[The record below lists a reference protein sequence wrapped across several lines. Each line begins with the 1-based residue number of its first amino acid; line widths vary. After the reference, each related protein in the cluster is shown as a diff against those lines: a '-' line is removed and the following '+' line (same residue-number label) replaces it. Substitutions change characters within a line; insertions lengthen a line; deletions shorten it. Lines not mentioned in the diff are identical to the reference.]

1 MKLKS
6 VHYIMGMAVAAMLTV
21 TGCGKTSGSIDDID
35 AFDPAQIA
43 ENLEAYTLK
52 DCKDAEDPSKNK
64 NVYIDFS
71 DGMYNVFQYGDNQ
84 KMIQNVTNRLTNEV
98 KWFQLA
104 NSKIEPLEGT
114 STQIFNK
121 VTDKNAYLK
130 ASMAPIEEALK
141 VITNSSEEALLITDF
156 EEYVPDKD
164 GKGKA
169 REQFENFAKDEF
181 SEWLKK
187 GNTIDFYIT
196 DYVEKGNSKH
206 LYFIVFSTPA
216 GELKGLVEKAFEGKN
231 FNYKTYTM
239 ATNNF
244 AMSTEYP
251 SEKQGGNFYDEKG
264 VDNIF
269 IMDQAKG
276 FKYKNACDKGYEF
289 YPSAQPWEDIHA
301 NAVAYM
307 EEGTPKQF
315 THLMR
320 NLFINMKAVTAYK
333 IDKLDVRV
341 SDVTEDFEFFVKTRE
356 VAKNKPK
363 MTTDGSGNKVVDEE
377 NNNPIALECYNA
389 DGSLKKEWKYE
400 PKAIKELREVLALD
414 TKLYENS
421 MKENAEKTEIGIVF
435 HPNYND
441 NEALRNARLV
451 RVDVVIAECTPNY
464 DNLDELFSWESIT
477 VKGRT
482 NDALAQSIR
491 NALQDVNPKGKAIYS
506 YYIYTM

>member
-43 ENLEAYTLK
+43 ENLEAYTMK

-71 DGMYNVFQYGDNQ
+71 DGMYNVFQYDYNKQ
-84 KMIQNVTNRLTNEV
+84 MIKNLTNRLTNEV

-104 NSKIEPLEGT
+104 ENKIEPIEG
-114 STQIFNK
+114 SNTQVFDKIY
-121 VTDKNAYLK
+121 VDKNYN
-130 ASMAPIEEALK
+130 SIMAPIEKAVN
-141 VITNSSEEALLITDF
+141 VITGSSEESLLITDF
-156 EEYVPDKD
+156 EEYTTVNDKKPEEVPHH
-164 GKGKA
+164 A
-169 REQFENFAKDEF
+169 FAMNGFKQ
-181 SEWLKK
+181 WLKK

-196 DYVEKGNSKH
+196 DFTEKGKTKH
-206 LYFIVFSTPA
+206 LYFVVFSTPA
-216 GELKGLVEKAFEGKN
+216 GELKDLVEKAFEGNNN
-231 FNYKTYTM
+231 FDYKTYTIDPYKY
-239 ATNNF
+239 
-244 AMSTEYP
+244 AMSTKYP
-251 SEKQGGNFYDEKG
+251 SETKGGNFYDEKG

-269 IMDQAKG
+269 IMDEAKG
-276 FKYKNACDKGYEF
+276 LKYKNACDKGYEF

-320 NLFINMKAVTAYK
+320 NLFINMQAVTAYK

-400 PKAIKELREVLALD
+400 QKAIKELREVLALD

-421 MKENAEKTEIGIVF
+421 MKENAAETEIGIVF

-477 VKGRT
+477 KKGEK
-482 NDALAQSIR
+482 NDALAQSIK
-491 NALQDVNPKGKAIYS
+491 NALQEVNPKGKAIYS